1 MYDELKRAIGTGK
14 VVGFFG
20 DKNFPNVKQGKRI
33 KDKHEAL
40 ARIQALLL
48 ALKPKKIYVCPEMG
62 LSSNLLSL
70 FSLLDIPYSIINP
83 YQGYF
88 DNIPKSQKLRLFLG
102 LEQSEAIVTMQEGKP
117 ENLLEQQ
124 KLFKESQDF
133 LVNNSEIIITAFGNN
148 PDSEIEKTTNE
159 LMAGEKIVIAISYAT

>member
-1 MYDELKRAIGTGK
+1 MYDELKRAIGTGR

-20 DKNFPNVKQGKRI
+20 DKNFPNAKQGKRL
-33 KDKHEAL
+33 KDKHEAF
-40 ARIQALLL
+40 ARIQSLL

-83 YQGYF
+83 YRGYF

-133 LVNNSEIIITAFGNN
+133 LVNNSEIIITAFGNS
-148 PDSEIEKTTNE
+148 PDAEIEKTTNE
-159 LMAGEKIVIAISYAT
+159 LLAGKKIVIALSYAT